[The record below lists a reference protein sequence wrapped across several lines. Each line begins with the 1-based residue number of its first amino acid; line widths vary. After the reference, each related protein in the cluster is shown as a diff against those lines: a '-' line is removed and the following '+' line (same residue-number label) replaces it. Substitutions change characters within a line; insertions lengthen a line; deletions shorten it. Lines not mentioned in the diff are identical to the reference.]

1 MNILLTGGSG
11 FIGKNIL
18 ESFLSKKYNILAP
31 THSELDLLSQANVDL
46 YFRTHIIDIVIH
58 SAVKPGHRNAGDIS
72 NLFYIDNRMFFNI
85 LHNEHLFKKMIY
97 LSSGSVY
104 NMTGQSLDKV
114 KEEFVGNLI
123 PLDEHGFYRYTTSKY
138 IDNVKNIIELRIF
151 SIYGKYED
159 YAIRFISNLI
169 CKAIYDLPI
178 TIKQNRLFD
187 FLFIDDL
194 MPIIDYFVENEKLQY
209 SAYNVSPDKSVELLA
224 VANIVND
231 ISGKRLPVLQKN
243 EGLGFSYGGNNS
255 RLRNEIHG
263 LSLTGIERGVEL
275 LYNWYSKNMSAI
287 DKKLLLYDK

>member
-31 THSELDLLSQANVDL
+31 KHSELDLLSQSDVDC
-46 YFRTHIIDIVIH
+46 FFKTHKIDIVIH
-58 SAVKPGHRNAGDIS
+58 SAVKPGHRNADDVS

-104 NMTGQSLDKV
+104 DMIGQSLDKV
-114 KEEFVGNLI
+114 QEDFIGNSI

-138 IDNVKNIIELRIF
+138 IDQVKNIVELRIF

-159 YAIRFISNLI
+159 YAIRFISNSI

-194 MPIIDYFVENEKLQY
+194 MPIIDYFVLNEKIKY
-209 SAYNVSPDKSVELLA
+209 SVYNVSPDKSIDLLE

-231 ISGKRLPVLQKN
+231 ISGKKLPIVLNNNKT
-243 EGLGFSYGGNNS
+243 GFSYGGDNS
-255 RLRNEIHG
+255 RLRNEIIG
-263 LSLTGIERGVEL
+263 LSLTDIEKGVKI
-275 LYNWYSKNMSAI
+275 LYNWYSENRLSI
-287 DKKLLLYDK
+287 DKKSLIYDK